1 MVTWY
6 GYCTVMFL
14 VKLTNGTSR
23 RCHIDQLRR
32 REMWKEMNSQ
42 DVNENEIEFVKDN
55 ESVEDNESVKDD
67 LMESFQVFTQ
77 SNNPPMEVTHPSSS
91 NQRYPSRQRSSP
103 VRFSD
108 LYI

>member
-1 MVTWY
+1 
-6 GYCTVMFL
+6 
-14 VKLTNGTSR
+14 
-23 RCHIDQLRR
+23 
-32 REMWKEMNSQ
+32 MNSQ
-42 DVNENEIEFVKDN
+42 DVNENEIESDKDN
-55 ESVEDNESVKDD
+55 ESVKDNEDD